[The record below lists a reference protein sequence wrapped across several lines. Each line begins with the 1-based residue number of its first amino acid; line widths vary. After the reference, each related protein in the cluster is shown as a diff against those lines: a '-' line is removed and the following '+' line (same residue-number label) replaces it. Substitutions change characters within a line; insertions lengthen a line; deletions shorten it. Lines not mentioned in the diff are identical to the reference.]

1 MPRRFPSLNAL
12 KTFEAAARH
21 LSFSNAS
28 EELNVTQAAVSRQIK
43 LLEEDFGTLLF
54 KRLTRSVELT
64 EAGHR
69 LFPALK
75 EAFDQIEFAAHRV
88 WDNRG
93 NGILTIS
100 VLPTFSVKW
109 LMPRIVDFSEK
120 HPDIEIHLVNS
131 IRPVDFDREDVDLAI
146 RVGSPVMDTRAQGQ
160 VRIDLEMA
168 KRDDQLEFLQ
178 LMPDRM
184 VAVASPGYIAERG
197 LVKTAADANAATLIN
212 MATRQH
218 AWADFLQA
226 LGWAVERKNDGP
238 AYGHFFMAIQAA
250 MEGRGIAL
258 VPDVLVMDDIRSGLL
273 VQAIPARVPSAGQ
286 YYLIGR
292 KTGWEQKR
300 VRIFRAWLESYL
312 PAVQAEANAAGSL
325 MS

>member
-1 MPRRFPSLNAL
+1 MQRRFPSLNAL

-43 LLEEDFGTLLF
+43 LLEEDFGTALF
-54 KRLTRSVELT
+54 HRLTRSVELT
-64 EAGHR
+64 EAGQR
-69 LFPALK
+69 LFPPLKDAL
-75 EAFDQIEFAAHRV
+75 DQIEFAAHRV

-93 NGILTIS
+93 SGILTIS

-131 IRPVDFDREDVDLAI
+131 IKPVDFDREDVDLAI
-146 RVGSPVMDTRAQGQ
+146 RVGSPTLETQSKGH

-168 KRDDQLEFLQ
+168 KIDEQLTFLR

-184 VAVASPGYIAERG
+184 VAVASPRYIAERG
-197 LVKTAADANAATLIN
+197 GVSSEQDLRSATLIN

-218 AWADFLQA
+218 AWADFLKVI
-226 LGWAVERKNDGP
+226 GWDVELQNEGP

-258 VPDVLVMDDIRSGLL
+258 VPDILVKDDIRSGLL
-273 VQAIPARVPSAGQ
+273 VQAISTSVPSAGQ
-286 YYLIGR
+286 YYLFGR
-292 KTGWEQKR
+292 KSGWEQKR
-300 VRIFRAWLESYL
+300 VRIFREWLQGYL
-312 PAVQAEANAAGSL
+312 PTIDPVTSGSEFHQP
-325 MS
+325 

>member
-43 LLEEDFGTLLF
+43 LLEEDFGTPLF

-69 LFPALK
+69 LFPALR

-109 LMPRIVDFSEK
+109 LMPRIVEFSERY
-120 HPDIEIHLVNS
+120 PDIEIHLVNS
-131 IRPVDFDREDVDLAI
+131 IRAVDFDRDDVDLAI
-146 RVGSPVMDTRAQGQ
+146 RVGSPVMDARIEGP

-168 KRDDQLEFLQ
+168 KRDDQLEFLA

-184 VAVASPGYIAERG
+184 VAVASPRYIAEHG
-197 LVKTAADANAATLIN
+197 LVTTQEQAASVTLIN

-218 AWADFLQA
+218 AWSDFLNA
-226 LGWAVERKNDGP
+226 LGWVVDRKDDGP

-292 KTGWEQKR
+292 RSGWEQNR
-300 VRIFRAWLESYL
+300 VRIFREWLESYL
-312 PAVQAEANAAGSL
+312 PEARAAAGGSDP
-325 MS
+325 MTP